1 IAVFVYMAYQRFN
14 KKSNVTQRIQISS
27 VHRSQHFYE
36 EPAKTKD
43 HDNVIKIPVPDVAKA
58 RKAAYSHQQQSN
70 PEVVPSIPVISL
82 HPSSNSTINTVKKLP
97 TFETK
102 SIQSASVN
110 STVWDLD
117 DINEFTQNMFRNN
130 NDNKDNLKPR
140 SYRLRLN
147 CPIDPDDYLK
157 EYIQSRSHCL
167 DIFEDYVN
175 SLKRQHGMIKSADS
189 DPPIFDPG
197 ISVTGPQVK
206 KETSVIDKEDSHV
219 IKKLNR
225 AEPRKKYALVHEQI
239 GIFIIGGYNLY
250 SDIPVQKE
258 PNTDYLFKFNGD
270 VVEIPPL
277 KPCRIHFGIYTDGE
291 GIYIGGGQTI
301 KNELLDD
308 IQCFNLR
315 TLTWKHIA
323 TLMNP
328 IAACGMTLDDNR
340 IYLVGGYDIVR
351 NHTILLADYT
361 IYNLSS
367 QRFEKSTNLPSPRCR
382 SLVFATDN
390 AIFCISGLCES
401 SDANY
406 NKKMKISTKKDI
418 LKWTQKS
425 SQWIKVSQTPELT
438 KFHALSFNDPYLEV
452 TKRDVNDQGD
462 EIGTL
467 IEAHYNFQTNQWTN
481 GRAPTAPSSSSS
493 PSIKAKDASQA
504 TKSPA
509 KSTTIKTSKKTPS
522 KSKARPS
529 ATVTECLEE
538 LFHLMNNN
546 GISRRGG

>member
-1 IAVFVYMAYQRFN
+1 LNKNESN
-14 KKSNVTQRIQISS
+14 KKTVDAKKITKNKTLQKK
-27 VHRSQHFYE
+27 
-36 EPAKTKD
+36 AKTKD

-58 RKAAYSHQQQSN
+58 RKATYSTSSHQQQLH
-70 PEVVPSIPVISL
+70 PKVVPSIPVISL
-82 HPSSNSTINTVKKLP
+82 HPSSNSTINTVQKLP

-102 SIQSASVN
+102 SIQSASIN
-110 STVWDLD
+110 STVWDPD
-117 DINEFTQNMFRNN
+117 EINEFTQNMFRNN

-157 EYIQSRSHCL
+157 QYIQSRSHCL

-225 AEPRKKYALVHEQI
+225 TEPRKKYALVHEQI
-239 GIFIIGGYNLY
+239 GIFII
-250 SDIPVQKE
+250 E
-258 PNTDYLFKFNGD
+258 PNTDYLYKFNGD

-301 KNELLDD
+301 NNELLDD

-315 TLTWKHIA
+315 TLQWKHIA

-367 QRFEKSTNLPSPRCR
+367 QRFEKSANLPSPRCR

-390 AIFCISGLCES
+390 AIFCISGLFES

-406 NKKMKISTKKDI
+406 NKKMKISTDI
-418 LKWTQKS
+418 LKWTPKS
-425 SQWIKVSQTPELT
+425 SRWMKVSQTPELT
-438 KFHALSFNDPYLEV
+438 KFHALSFNGNPYLEV

-481 GRAPTAPSSSSS
+481 GSAPTAPSSSSS
-493 PSIKAKDASQA
+493 SPIKTKDASQA
-504 TKSPA
+504 TKTPS
-509 KSTTIKTSKKTPS
+509 KSKTIIKTSKKTPS
-522 KSKARPS
+522 KSKDKNRDAKNK
-529 ATVTECLEE
+529 T
-538 LFHLMNNN
+538 NKK
-546 GISRRGG
+546 